1 MKQIIQLYLFIALII
16 FALFSVFSYHMGA
29 GYVYVLWGGIQFQS
43 YLGILLVLSVLLSF
57 LTHLSWYGFKSYL
70 NSEKR
75 KLKYIHHFSQLHPY
89 EQLGV
94 IWILQDNDADQEFVS
109 GIFVHSGLLQQIFQ
123 SKHAFLKQ
131 DYVAALTALEGC
143 PTATFELSE
152 IQRVEIYLAQ
162 QNAELALSHLQF
174 LSSHLL
180 SPWLLPVEAAFKK
193 RLDILWG
200 NFAVSYPWLYLGGS
214 TENNLSDEAMEKW
227 LTQLLEQYDQASI
240 EDIHRLKNSYIEN
253 EKNIKNLAYALQ
265 VLWLKLLLRIKNMD
279 QAITILATHLLDLK
293 FDQDV
298 FYIWFQQQLLQK
310 DTQYEEIELYIEKL
324 DEKYPGLPVL
334 SFAQWYIYTETERFN
349 EADELLTRF
358 PNNIFMSYLRIKSSL
373 KGQDDLL
380 DELKLVFEND
390 AKFVQFKI

>member
-162 QNAELALSHLQF
+162 QNVELALSHLQF

>member
-143 PTATFELSE
+143 STATFELSE

>member
-123 SKHAFLKQ
+123 SKHVFLKQ